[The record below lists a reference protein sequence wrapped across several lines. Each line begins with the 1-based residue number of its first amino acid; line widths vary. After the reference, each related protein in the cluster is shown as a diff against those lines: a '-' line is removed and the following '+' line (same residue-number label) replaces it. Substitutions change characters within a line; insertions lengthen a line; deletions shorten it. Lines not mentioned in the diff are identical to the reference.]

1 MMTKRAFYPR
11 KKSSVTRE
19 LQVFNLSA
27 MSAVGSLV
35 FCTDCG
41 NLLDNSTGNQ
51 KHILVCE
58 CCGAENN
65 GTHREDLSYP
75 LIETDNPRYCLK
87 DYYRNYEAIV
97 IPFPF
102 EAKTIGRP
110 DGRTK

>member
-1 MMTKRAFYPR
+1 
-11 KKSSVTRE
+11 
-19 LQVFNLSA
+19 

-65 GTHREDLSYP
+65 GMPGEDFSYSHT
-75 LIETDNPRYCLK
+75 ETDNPRYGLK
-87 DYYRNYEAIV
+87 DYYGNYEAILF
-97 IPFPF
+97 PFSF

-110 DGRTK
+110 DSRTK